1 MKLPVELALD
11 GGASSIQRGQKSCFH
26 PWGPLSHPA
35 CPRLLLGSLHKRL
48 SSFLKR
54 PRPPG
59 EGALLLTWEGPG
71 AVLRDPR
78 TLSPRSLGRAYGNLQ
93 VGQQLRTRFWLYL
106 LQNCFTYG
114 LVAKSCLTL
123 RPHGLES
130 ARLLCP
136 WNSPGKNTGV
146 GCRFLLQGDLPDPGI
161 EPASP
166 AVAGGFFV
174 AEPSGKPC
182 VCVWRKPRQ
191 HRRNKVH
198 CRNHV
203 SAGSVQ

>member
-1 MKLPVELALD
+1 ML
-11 GGASSIQRGQKSCFH
+11 SSPGEHSA
-26 PWGPLSHPA
+26 HPA
-35 CPRLLLGSLHKRL
+35 CPRLLLGSLHERL

-59 EGALLLTWEGPG
+59 EGAFLLTWEGPG

-78 TLSPRSLGRAYGNLQ
+78 TLSPRSLGRAHGNLQ
-93 VGQQLRTRFWLYL
+93 VGQRLRTRFWLYL

-123 RPHGLES
+123 PPHGLES

-136 WNSPGKNTGV
+136 WDSPGKNSGV
-146 GCRFLLQGDLPDPGI
+146 GCHFLLQGDLPDPGI

-166 AVAGGFFV
+166 AMAGGFFV

-182 VCVWRKPRQ
+182 VCVAEAAAAQ
-191 HRRNKVH
+191 T
-198 CRNHV
+198 
-203 SAGSVQ
+203 